1 MVSVYSQ
8 STNSRWLSW
17 CWTYPLRKRMAL
29 SKFIRRILPLVMLCL
44 LAFLAYQIKQ
54 TKPPA
59 FKGEASSAPRLVVET
74 DILEEAPFSVMVES
88 FGVVQARTNSELF
101 ALISGQIQSVSPRY
115 ESGAFF
121 KKGDVLLTVDA
132 ADYAVAMQVAK
143 GSLVNAELALAE
155 EEARYDQ
162 AQRDWK
168 KQSKAIKATDFA
180 LRLPQLRAAKSNI
193 ETAKAQLSLA
203 ELNLAR
209 TKIRAPYD
217 GRILTTFVN
226 VGSVIGPNVTLAQIY
241 SSDALEVRLPVA
253 NKALRFINLPE
264 QSDVD
269 KQKNPLVVIENKL
282 TEPPQLWQ
290 GSVMRTEAKIDAA
303 SQQLYVV
310 ARIDDP
316 FQYDKTHTR
325 RPLKIGQFVRA
336 NISGQ
341 ALENVISIPN
351 STVYQGSYVYV
362 VKNERLQRQP
372 VDVLWRDQTTSVI
385 KSGLESG
392 QHLVTTLL
400 GQITSGTL
408 VDVKD
413 KDKNEGD
420 DKSKIVAEQI
430 PKQAVIP

>member
-1 MVSVYSQ
+1 MRSTLKCRVSIYSQ
-8 STNSRWLSW
+8 SINTHFIFVLD
-17 CWTYPLRKRMAL
+17 YHLRKRMAL
-29 SKFIRRILPLVMLCL
+29 SKFIRGILPVVMLCL
-44 LAFLAYQIKQ
+44 LAFVAYQITK

-59 FKGEASSAPRLVVET
+59 FKGNSTSIPRLVVE
-74 DILEEAPFSVMVES
+74 IEVLEEAPYSVMVES

-101 ALISGQIQSVSPRY
+101 ALISGQIQTVSPRY

-121 KKGDVLLTVDA
+121 KKGDVLLTVNS
-132 ADYAVAMQVAK
+132 ADYEVAVQVAK

-168 KQSKAIKATDFA
+168 TQSKQIKATDFA

-203 ELNLAR
+203 ELNLER
-209 TKIRAPYD
+209 TRIRAPYD
-217 GRILTTFVN
+217 GRILNTFVN
-226 VGSVIGPNVTLAQIY
+226 IGSVIGPNVTLAQIY
-241 SSDALEVRLPVA
+241 SSDALEVRLPIA

-264 QSDVD
+264 QSSVD
-269 KQKNPLVVIENKL
+269 KQEDPQVLIENKL
-282 TEPPQLWQ
+282 TEPPQIWQ
-290 GSVMRTEAKIDAA
+290 GRIVRTEAKIDAA

-316 FQYDKTHTR
+316 FKNDEQHLR

-341 ALENVISIPN
+341 TLENVISIPN
-351 STVYQGSYVYV
+351 SALYQGSYVYI

-385 KSGLESG
+385 KSGLVSG
-392 QHLVTTLL
+392 QHLVTTSL

-408 VDVKD
+408 VDI
-413 KDKNEGD
+413 KNAPTNEV
-420 DKSKIVAEQI
+420 S
-430 PKQAVIP
+430 P